1 MQYRRKKICPSAY
14 FCAKKI
20 LYDINVDLGKSNVDS
35 QCNVELRYTHV
46 SAVKFTPEPVKQKL
60 LPTENYSPKQG
71 GFQDTI
77 LPYFLK

>member
-1 MQYRRKKICPSAY
+1 LTW
-14 FCAKKI
+14 AKVT
-20 LYDINVDLGKSNVDS
+20 LTA
-35 QCNVELRYTHV
+35 NVELRYTHV
-46 SAVKFTPEPVKQKL
+46 SAVKFTPEPVEQKL